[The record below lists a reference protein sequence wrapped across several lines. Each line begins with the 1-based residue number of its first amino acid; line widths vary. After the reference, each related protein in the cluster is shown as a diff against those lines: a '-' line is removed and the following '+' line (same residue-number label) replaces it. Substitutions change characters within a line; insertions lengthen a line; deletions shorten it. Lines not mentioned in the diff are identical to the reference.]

1 MGTEGGGCM
10 IEAKYNPSWPARP
23 IDIRMGKSRYYALTL
38 EQAMDFLDN
47 LKAAID
53 EASVKACPLT
63 RREMVYGPGNTPTFI
78 GFQYEYRPT
87 TTVTIPNVEIKT
99 QGTQRTEQ
107 PYKINSEKSD
117 MEQEFI

>member
-1 MGTEGGGCM
+1 M

-63 RREMVYGPGNTPTFI
+63 RRDMVYGPGTTPTFI
-78 GFQYEYRPT
+78 PQQIN
-87 TTVTIPNVEIKT
+87 VTIPNVEIKT

-107 PYKINSEKSD
+107 PYKINSKKSD

>member
-1 MGTEGGGCM
+1 M

-63 RREMVYGPGNTPTFI
+63 RREMVYGPGNTPTVI
-78 GFQYEYRPT
+78 PMQLVDYRTLDRICTGPS
-87 TTVTIPNVEIKT
+87 
-99 QGTQRTEQ
+99 
-107 PYKINSEKSD
+107 YKNDNDMSEK
-117 MEQEFI
+117 EQEFI